1 MHLDNLRLVNFR
13 IYDKFETD
21 FSEGLNIITGDNG
34 MGKSSI
40 LEAVHYLSLTKSF
53 RSNKDEESVKFDSD
67 NFLTSGKFISD
78 EGIDENISVSYSK
91 TTGKIIKSH
100 GKRVTISGDIVGKH
114 PIVLL
119 SPEDVINT
127 LSSPSGHRKFL
138 NLSISQVNK
147 RHLNNLMSYRNVLK
161 QRNSAIG
168 YAASGSESFEKTLD
182 VVEVQI
188 GELCESIVN
197 DRKKFIEEIS
207 GEFEKIFSELNNGKK
222 SGSIKYHPSI
232 EGNKEEMIN
241 SFRDRRATDF
251 NAGYTKRG
259 PHRDRLSFKIND
271 KSLKNFGSKGENKI
285 ILVALKIAQG
295 NYIHRNRGIRPI
307 YLLDDIFVELDRKH
321 AVEIVKRIE
330 NSGQVIITTT
340 NFDEWSDMV
349 GQNVNVI
356 GLT

>member
-1 MHLDNLRLVNFR
+1 MHLDNLRLINFR

-21 FSEGLNIITGDNG
+21 FSDGLNIITGDNG
-34 MGKSSI
+34 IGKSSI

-67 NFLTSGKFISD
+67 NFLTAGVFISD
-78 EGIDENISVSYSK
+78 DEIEEKISISYSK
-91 TTGKIIKSH
+91 KGGKIIKVH
-100 GKRVTISGDIVGKH
+100 GKKVTTSGDIVGNH
-114 PIVLL
+114 PIVFL

-127 LSSPSGHRKFL
+127 LGSPSGHRKFL
-138 NLSISQVNK
+138 NMSISQVKN
-147 RHLNNLMSYRNVLK
+147 RHLNNLLSYRSVLK

-182 VVEVQI
+182 VVEIQI
-188 GELCESIVN
+188 GELCEAIVK
-197 DRKKFIEEIS
+197 DRKNFIGEIS
-207 GEFEKIFSELNNGKK
+207 AEFEKIFSELNNGKK

-232 EGNKEEMIN
+232 EGNKEEMIS
-241 SFRDRRATDF
+241 SFKDRRAADY
-251 NAGYTKRG
+251 NAGYTTKG

-271 KSLKNFGSKGENKI
+271 KSLKSFGSKGENKVF
-285 ILVALKIAQG
+285 LVALKIAQG

-307 YLLDDIFVELDRKH
+307 YLLDDIFMELDRKH
-321 AVEIVKRIE
+321 AVEIVDRIK

-340 NFDEWSDMV
+340 DFGEWSDMV
-349 GQNVNVI
+349 GSNVNVI

>member
-1 MHLDNLRLVNFR
+1 MHLDNLRLNNFR

-21 FSEGLNIITGDNG
+21 FSDGLNIITGDNG
-34 MGKSSI
+34 IGKSSI

-53 RSNKDEESVKFDSD
+53 RSNKDEESIKFDSD
-67 NFLTSGKFISD
+67 NFLASGIFISD
-78 EGIDENISVSYSK
+78 DGNDENISISYSK
-91 TTGKIIKSH
+91 KTGKIIKSH
-100 GKRVTISGDIVGKH
+100 GKKIATSGDIVGKH

-127 LSSPSGHRKFL
+127 LGSPAGHRKFL
-138 NLSISQVNK
+138 NLSISQVKNS
-147 RHLNNLMSYRNVLK
+147 HLNNLLSYRNVLK

-168 YAASGSESFEKTLD
+168 YAASGNESFEKTLD
-182 VVEVQI
+182 VVEIQI
-188 GELCESIVN
+188 GGFCEAIVR

-232 EGNKEEMIN
+232 EGNKEEMIS
-241 SFRDRRATDF
+241 SFKDRRAADF
-251 NAGYTKRG
+251 NAGYTTKG

-271 KSLKNFGSKGENKI
+271 RSLKNFGSKGENKVF
-285 ILVALKIAQG
+285 LVALKIVQG

-307 YLLDDIFVELDRKH
+307 FLLDDIFMELDRKH
-321 AVEIVKRIE
+321 AVEVVGRIE
-330 NSGQVIITTT
+330 NNGQVIITTT
-340 NFDEWSDMV
+340 DFDEWSDMV
-349 GQNVNVI
+349 GQNVNII